1 MPHVTLAR
9 LPERLAGRGGSRQ
22 AVAARGGYA
31 APRFTVEDF
40 RLYRSRLAASGAS
53 YEELARYP
61 LG

>member
-9 LPERLAGRGGSRQ
+9 LPERLPDRGAAGAG
-22 AVAARGGYA
+22 VAARGGYA
-31 APRFTVEDF
+31 APRFAVEDF
-40 RLYRSRLAASGAS
+40 RLYRSQLGGEGAS

>member
-1 MPHVTLAR
+1 
-9 LPERLAGRGGSRQ
+9 
-22 AVAARGGYA
+22 VAMRSGYA
-31 APRFTVEDF
+31 APGFDVEDF